1 MENRYLNRYVGE
13 ERIFCASLSHQQ
25 DHTISPLNEEK
36 ERFSSSVLTAALVS
50 PELQT
55 KDFHW
60 LMTIRS
66 KHEFGMYRILIS
78 TKLDISLFPFI
89 VGGSS
94 IQHSVL
100 KSLKN
105 SSPLPMYNNANTMNH
120 EALLPSE

>member
-25 DHTISPLNEEK
+25 DHTITISPLK
-36 ERFSSSVLTAALVS
+36 KRRRDSQVCSLRLVS